1 MKLEVVKIEGYPNSK
16 QIHIKLMTAN
26 ERLAMSA
33 FHSLIHKTPT
43 IVASKENRQGNWM
56 IEIPDDFFEQ
66 MKKQQE
72 DFNELVKQNPDTRI
86 IGKTG

>member
-16 QIHIKLMTAN
+16 QIHISLMSGN
-26 ERLAMSA
+26 ERLALNV

-43 IVASKENRQGNWM
+43 IVASKENRQKNWM

-66 MKKQQE
+66 MRKQQE

-86 IGKTG
+86 IGTTG